1 MRRGGA
7 GHFNHPGVR
16 RTFCPQVELMHSR
29 RPSRT
34 RTWGLTAA
42 SVLAALAGCHSVTDP
57 PAACFIE
64 PPSGE
69 TLSALGRVEGASSCD
84 PAGAITA
91 TPFPNGGS
99 FAVTI
104 RVRLVGAKP
113 KTVYYVQR
121 AAEFPP
127 NATSADKVCQ
137 RAEGTWEGFA
147 GDPWVTFPRPS
158 TSQGSP
164 KTLMTDAAGNAVL
177 EFDYFAPGIP
187 TGAKFDVMMRLV
199 DADVTGEAGIT
210 SELRSVCMTITP
222 L

>member
-1 MRRGGA
+1 MHTRRSWWTGA
-7 GHFNHPGVR
+7 WV
-16 RTFCPQVELMHSR
+16 LA
-29 RPSRT
+29 
-34 RTWGLTAA
+34 TAG
-42 SVLAALAGCHSVTDP
+42 VLAALAGCHSVTDP
-57 PAACFIE
+57 PAACFVE
-64 PPSGE
+64 PPGGE
-69 TLSALGRVEGASSCD
+69 TLSALGWIEGAGTCD

-113 KTVYYVQR
+113 QTVYYVQR
-121 AAEFPP
+121 AAEFPQ

-137 RAEGTWEGFA
+137 RAEGTWEGFT

-158 TSQGSP
+158 TSQGP
-164 KTLMTDAAGNAVL
+164 AKTLTTDAGGTAAL
-177 EFDYFAPGIP
+177 EFDYFSPTIP

-199 DADVTGEAGIT
+199 DADVGGEAGIT

-222 L
+222 R